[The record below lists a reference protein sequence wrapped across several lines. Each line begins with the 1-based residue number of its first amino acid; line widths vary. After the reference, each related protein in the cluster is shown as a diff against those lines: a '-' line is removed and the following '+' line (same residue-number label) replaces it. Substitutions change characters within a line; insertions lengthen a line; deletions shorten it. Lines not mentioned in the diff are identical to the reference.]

1 MTSAGSCRSCGHDG
15 LEPILSLGQMP
26 LANRL
31 LLPAQLA
38 EPEPR
43 YPLDL
48 AFCPSCALVQITET
62 VPPEILFHE
71 YAYFSSFSDTM
82 LQSVETLVGRLI
94 RERALGPDS
103 LAVEIGSNDGYLLQ
117 YYQRAGVPVLGIDP
131 AVNVA
136 RVAREQRSIPTV
148 AELFDDTLAASLV
161 AEGRQADVIHANNVL
176 AHVANLNGVVRGI
189 SLLLKPSGVAVIETP
204 YVRDLVERGE
214 FDTIYHEHLCYYSLT
229 ALTALFGRHGMVV
242 RDVEQIPVHGGS
254 LRLFVGKA
262 AEATAGTSAE
272 RGHQEVSA
280 RVTELLRAE
289 RAAGLDRRAYYDG
302 LAQKAVAIRRALQE
316 LLADLRAR
324 GKTVA
329 AYGAAAKGA
338 ILLNYCGLGAESL
351 AYVVDRNQ
359 YKQGRY
365 LPGVRL
371 PISGPE
377 RLLEQ
382 RPDYLLILVWN
393 LTDEIVAQQA
403 AYRESGGRFIVPVP
417 APRILDGPGG
427 SVHADQPDGSP

>member
-31 LLPAQLA
+31 LLPAQLT

-62 VPPEILFHE
+62 VPPEILFRE

-229 ALTALFGRHGMVV
+229 ALDALMDRHDLVV
-242 RDVEQIPVHGGS
+242 RDVERIDMHGGS
-254 LRLFVGKA
+254 LRVFVSRK
-262 AEATAGTSAE
+262 ESFE
-272 RGHQEVSA
+272 RGP
-280 RVTELLRAE
+280 RVRAMLDEE
-289 RAAGLDRRAYYDG
+289 RAWGVHTFGFYKDFAAKVENLRKQLTKLLGDLKKAGR
-302 LAQKAVAIRRALQE
+302 
-316 LLADLRAR
+316 
-324 GKTVA
+324 TVG
-329 AYGAAAKGA
+329 AYGAAAKATTLMNFFGIGA
-338 ILLNYCGLGAESL
+338 DTVAFIA
-351 AYVVDRNQ
+351 DRST

-365 LPGVRL
+365 VPGVRV
-371 PISGPE
+371 PIVPPE
-377 RLLEQ
+377 ELLAKK
-382 RPDYLLILVWN
+382 PDYCLLTTWNFAKEIL
-393 LTDEIVAQQA
+393 AQQS
-403 AYRESGGRFIVPVP
+403 AYREAGGTFIVP
-417 APRILDGPGG
+417 I
-427 SVHADQPDGSP
+427 PDVRLV